1 MTTTQN
7 NTKGI
12 LFILIGMVVFSVQDA
27 LIKFIYEDSALYELY
42 LGRTLSAAFFLFCYM
57 KFTKQKINFKTHY
70 PFKNYMFFLWF

>member
-1 MTTTQN
+1 MTTAQN

-12 LFILIGMVVFSVQDA
+12 LFILVGMIVFSIQDA

-57 KFTKQKINFKTHY
+57 KFIKQKIVFKTH
-70 PFKNYMFFLWF
+70 